1 MRPALL
7 PPQGTGSVKAAR
19 LPLRRL
25 VRPALLAASLLP
37 SIPSTLPLWAA
48 DRPSPEQGRERGD
61 LLGNL
66 TFTSERG
73 PVTIGA
79 RQLEFDYR
87 TRTLTYQGEVVVT
100 QADLTLRSDVLRVT
114 LDESARDAIREV
126 VAEGNVR
133 VTQGA
138 RTASG
143 GRAVFD
149 QQKRTVTLTEDA
161 ILRDGPNEVA
171 GERVVVY
178 LDEQRSVVEG
188 GQRRVKAVLFP
199 SGSSEDKRAKADHD
213 G

>member
-1 MRPALL
+1 
-7 PPQGTGSVKAAR
+7 VAAAKTAAGM
-19 LPLRRL
+19 PLRRL
-25 VRPALLAASLLP
+25 VPPALLVASLLP
-37 SIPSTLPLWAA
+37 SIRSAAPVWAA
-48 DRPSPEQGRERGD
+48 GPQSPEQGRGRGD

-66 TFTSERG
+66 NFTSERG

-79 RQLEFDYR
+79 RELEFDYR
-87 TRTLTYQGEVVVT
+87 TRTLTYRGEVVVT
-100 QADLTLRSDVLRVT
+100 QGDLTLTSDLLRVT
-114 LDESARDAIREV
+114 LDEAARDAIREV

-138 RTASG
+138 RMASG

-149 QQKRTVTLTEDA
+149 QQRRTVVLTEDA

-178 LDEQRSVVEG
+178 LEEQRSVVEG

-199 SGSSEDKRAKADHD
+199 SGGAEKTPEKADHD